1 MARTIKEIQTAI
13 HSDLAVQREGRPEL
27 SPSNTAEWR
36 LWTWVVAAG
45 IHAFEV
51 IHDQFRDEIDEAADK
66 IIPGTVR
73 WYVEQCKRFQN
84 GHELLFDE
92 NTAQLYYAV
101 DDPAAR
107 IIDVVA
113 VTEGKER
120 LSIKVAKLDD
130 QGRIVPLTA
139 DELHNFTGYV
149 DSIKFAGI
157 ETVTVSTNADRV
169 RYNVEVYYD
178 PAVPMTTVRDR
189 VTAALDAFRNEQ
201 DFNSML
207 YRQKFVA
214 AIMAV
219 AGVVTADLKSMERK
233 GTSMEEFE
241 ACDVAEELEA
251 GYFDYTDDCT
261 LTMTSSK
268 TV

>member
-36 LWTWVVAAG
+36 LWTWVVATA

-51 IHDQFRDEIDEAADK
+51 IHDQFRTEMDETADK
-66 IIPGTVR
+66 ITPGTAR
-73 WYVEQCKRFQN
+73 WYAEQCRRFQN

-107 IIDVVA
+107 IVSIVA
-113 VTEGKER
+113 VVEGEKS
-120 LSIKVAKLDD
+120 LIIKAAKIDD
-130 QGRIVPLTA
+130 NGAIVPLTS
-139 DELHNFTGYV
+139 DELLNFTGYL

-157 ETVTVSTNADRV
+157 EVTAVSTSADKL
-169 RYNVEVYYD
+169 RYDLEVFFD
-178 PAVPMTTVRDR
+178 PTVPATTVRSR
-189 VTAALDAFRNEQ
+189 VETALEGFRSELG
-201 DFNSML
+201 FNSML
-207 YRQKFVA
+207 YPQKLVA
-214 AIMAV
+214 SVMAV
-219 AGVVTADLKSMERK
+219 DGVVTADLKSIQRK

-241 ACDVAEELEA
+241 PCGVAEELEA
-251 GYFDYTDDCT
+251 GYFDYADDCT
-261 LTMTSSK
+261 LTITSSK
-268 TV
+268 QA

>member
-1 MARTIKEIQTAI
+1 MARTIQEIQQAMQA
-13 HSDLAVQREGRPEL
+13 DLEAQREGRPAL
-27 SPSNTAEWR
+27 SSSAVAEWR
-36 LWTWVVAAG
+36 LWVRVTAMG
-45 IHAFEV
+45 IHLFEV
-51 IHDQFRDEIDEAADK
+51 IHDQFRTEIDEAADK
-66 IIPGTVR
+66 ITPGTVR

-130 QGRIVPLTA
+130 QGKIVPLTA

-157 ETVTVSTNADRV
+157 ETVTVSTNADQV
-169 RYNVEVYYD
+169 RYNVEVFYD
-178 PAVPMTTVRDR
+178 PAVPVTTVRER
-189 VTAALDAFRNEQ
+189 VTEALDVFRNEQ

-233 GTSMEEFE
+233 GTSMESFE
-241 ACDVAEELEA
+241 AVGVAEELEA

-261 LTMTSSK
+261 LTLTSSK
-268 TV
+268 NV